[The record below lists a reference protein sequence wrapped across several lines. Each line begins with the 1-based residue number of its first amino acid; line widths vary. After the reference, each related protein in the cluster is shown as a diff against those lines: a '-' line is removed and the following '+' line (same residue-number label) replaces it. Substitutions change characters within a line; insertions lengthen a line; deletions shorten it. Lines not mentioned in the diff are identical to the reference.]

1 MSRVSTLIQ
10 NFILR
15 PENSWVEKLES
26 IGDTIELDDI
36 NTHMDFFYVVRG
48 AVEFTMREDPI
59 HKARK
64 QDTE

>member
-1 MSRVSTLIQ
+1 MT
-10 NFILR
+10 
-15 PENSWVEKLES
+15 

-36 NTHMDFFYVVRG
+36 NAHMDFFYVVRG

-64 QDTE
+64 EGTIESDASLMTESVFSYNS